1 MKKTQK
7 AKKEH
12 KFVVTLSDRDYK
24 KLLLI
29 AKNQKVTRP
38 LAARKML
45 HAQIA
50 SLSVP
55 KTGEQAKNQLGLFDF
70 VQTEI
75 F

>member
-1 MKKTQK
+1 MKS
-7 AKKEH
+7 KKR
-12 KFVVTLSDRDYK
+12 KNKGNKLVVTLSDRDYK

-29 AKNQKVTRP
+29 AKGQQVTRP
-38 LAARKML
+38 VAAKKML

-50 SLSVP
+50 SISFS
-55 KTGEQAKNQLGLFDF
+55 KNDIQAKNQLGLFDF

>member
-1 MKKTQK
+1 MKKKKK
-7 AKKEH
+7 AGKGH
-12 KFVVTLSDRDYK
+12 KITVTLSDRDYK

-29 AKNQKVTRP
+29 AKNQNTTRP
-38 LAARKML
+38 AAAKKML
-45 HAQIA
+45 HSQIMET
-50 SLSVP
+50 SLP